1 MSTAMPNVW
10 IQAARPKTLL
20 VSISPVLTAVAVA
33 LGEGKNFPILPAV
46 ICFVFAVM
54 AQVISNYVNDLADF
68 SKGADDESRV
78 GPRRMLASGLIDAG
92 SMKRALVILT
102 VLTGLLGL
110 SLIHWGGWWLL
121 PVGALVGVGAY
132 SYSTGPWPL
141 SYHGLGDLAV
151 VVFYGIV
158 PVAFTHFVLCG
169 DFGADSWL
177 AGLAMGLV
185 ADELLIVNNYRDADQ
200 DKVHGKLTT
209 VVLFGK
215 AVARTVFLLNPLG
228 AWGLGFFFVDNPLI
242 WSICGVF
249 LIVCSVSLWSRLGKT
264 EGAAL
269 NSLLGKAS
277 TLSLLFALM
286 SFLACAL

>member
-1 MSTAMPNVW
+1 MSNVW

-20 VSISPVLTAVAVA
+20 VSISPVITGVAIA
-33 LGEGKNFPILPAV
+33 LGEGESLPILPAV
-46 ICFVFAVM
+46 ICFIFAVM
-54 AQVISNYVNDLADF
+54 AQIISNYVNDLADF
-68 SKGADDESRV
+68 SKGTDDESRT
-78 GPRRMLASGLIDAG
+78 GPRRMLASGLIDAT

-121 PVGALVGVGAY
+121 PVGALIGVGAY

-169 DFGADSWL
+169 SFGSNSWL

-185 ADELLIVNNYRDADQ
+185 ADELLLVNNYRDAEQ
-200 DKVHGKLTT
+200 DETHGKRTT

-215 AVARTVFLLNPLG
+215 AAARTVFLLNPII
-228 AWGLGFFFVDNPLI
+228 ACALGFFFVAHPIVWN
-242 WSICGVF
+242 ICCIF
-249 LIVCSVSLWSRLGKT
+249 LIACSISLWARLRKT

-277 TLSLLFALM
+277 KLSFLFALM
-286 SFLACAL
+286 TFLACVL